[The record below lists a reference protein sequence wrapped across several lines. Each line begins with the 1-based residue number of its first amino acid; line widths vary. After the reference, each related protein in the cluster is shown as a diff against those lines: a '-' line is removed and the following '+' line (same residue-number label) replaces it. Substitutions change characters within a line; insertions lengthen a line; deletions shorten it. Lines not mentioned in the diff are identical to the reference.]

1 MDTIISPTMLLTAA
15 IMIGAGLY
23 LIQRG
28 RFFFPVLI
36 RRSSYLRTHPKV
48 ARFFF
53 FFMLSLAI
61 LMAGM
66 GCRILL
72 TAIRQSV

>member
-1 MDTIISPTMLLTAA
+1 MLLIAA

-36 RRSSYLRTHPKV
+36 QRSPYLRTHPKV

-53 FFMLSLAI
+53 FIMLTLAI

-72 TAIRQSV
+72 TAIRQSL